1 MEETKLLLELDLSLA
16 SREVIEILIEDTS
29 EPSIFADIAKA
40 NTHRPE
46 ILRILIESPDTPDEV
61 RHQIIKDL
69 SAPVKIPS
77 EVARVRK
84 TPEMRAE
91 NIFQRIQR
99 LGVTEKRHLARMGG
113 REIRSVLIKDPNKEV
128 LLTILENPKLT
139 ETEVEIMAKS
149 RFMPEEAL
157 RKISKKRDWMKKYSI
172 ALAIVTNPKTPPGV
186 AVTFV
191 NELKT
196 RDLAILEK
204 NRNIS
209 DAVRTTAKNILQSR
223 RSH

>member
-61 RHQIIKDL
+61 RHQILKDL

-77 EVARVRK
+77 EVAKVRK
-84 TPEMRAE
+84 TPEMHKE
-91 NIFQRIQR
+91 SVLQRIQR
-99 LGVTEKRHLARMGG
+99 LSVTEKRHLARMGG

-128 LLTILENPKLT
+128 LMTLLDNPKIT
-139 ETEVEIMAKS
+139 ETEIEIIAKS
-149 RFMPEEAL
+149 RFIPEEAL
-157 RKISKKRDWMKKYSI
+157 RKIAKKREWMKKYP
-172 ALAIVTNPKTPPGV
+172 IVSAVVSNPKTPAGI
-186 AVTFV
+186 AVTFL

-196 RDLAILEK
+196 RDLALLEK
-204 NRNIS
+204 NRNVS
-209 DAVRTTAKNILQSR
+209 EAVRTTAKIILQSR

>member
-61 RHQIIKDL
+61 RHQILKDL
-69 SAPVKIPS
+69 NAPVKIPS

-84 TPEMRAE
+84 TPVMRTE

-128 LLTILENPKLT
+128 LLTLLENPKLT

-157 RKISKKRDWMKKYSI
+157 RKISKKRDWMKKYPI
-172 ALAIVTNPKTPPGV
+172 ALAIVTNPKTPPGI

>member
-29 EPSIFADIAKA
+29 EPSIFADIATA

-99 LGVTEKRHLARMGG
+99 LSVTEKRHLARMGG

-157 RKISKKRDWMKKYSI
+157 RKISKKRDWMKKYPI
-172 ALAIVTNPKTPPGV
+172 ALAIVTNPKTPPGI

>member
-61 RHQIIKDL
+61 RHQILKDL

-77 EVARVRK
+77 EVAKVRK
-84 TPEMRAE
+84 TPEMHKE
-91 NIFQRIQR
+91 SVLQRIQR
-99 LGVTEKRHLARMGG
+99 LSVTEKRHLARMGG

-128 LLTILENPKLT
+128 LMTLLDNPKIT
-139 ETEVEIMAKS
+139 ETEIEIIAKS
-149 RFMPEEAL
+149 RFIPEEAL
-157 RKISKKRDWMKKYSI
+157 RKIAKKREWMKKYP
-172 ALAIVTNPKTPPGV
+172 IVSAVVSNPKTPAGI
-186 AVTFV
+186 AVTFL

-196 RDLAILEK
+196 RDLALLEK
-204 NRNIS
+204 NRNVS
-209 DAVRTTAKNILQSR
+209 EAVRTTAKNILQSR

>member
-16 SREVIEILIEDTS
+16 SREVIEILIEDIS

-46 ILRILIESPDTPDEV
+46 ILRILIENPDTPDEV
-61 RHQIIKDL
+61 RQQIIKDL

-99 LGVTEKRHLARMGG
+99 LGVVEKRHLARMGG

-128 LLTILENPKLT
+128 LLTLLDNPKLT
-139 ETEVEIMAKS
+139 ETEIEIMAKS

-157 RKISKKRDWMKKYSI
+157 RKISKKREWMKKYPI
-172 ALAIVTNPKTPPGV
+172 TLAIVTNPKTPPGI

-196 RDLAILEK
+196 KDLAILEK

-209 DAVRTTAKNILQSR
+209 DAVRTTAKKILQSR
-223 RSH
+223 KAH

>member
-61 RHQIIKDL
+61 RHQILKDL
-69 SAPVKIPS
+69 NAPVKIPS
-77 EVARVRK
+77 EVAKVRK
-84 TPEMRAE
+84 TPEMHKE
-91 NIFQRIQR
+91 SVLQRIQR
-99 LGVTEKRHLARMGG
+99 LSVTEKRHLARMGG

-128 LLTILENPKLT
+128 LMTLLDNPKIT
-139 ETEVEIMAKS
+139 ETEIEIIAKS
-149 RFMPEEAL
+149 RFIPEEAL
-157 RKISKKRDWMKKYSI
+157 RKIAKKREWMKKYP
-172 ALAIVTNPKTPPGV
+172 IVSAVVSNPKTPAGI
-186 AVTFV
+186 AVTFL

-196 RDLAILEK
+196 RDLALLEK
-204 NRNIS
+204 NRNVS
-209 DAVRTTAKNILQSR
+209 EAVRTTAKTILQSR

>member
-1 MEETKLLLELDLSLA
+1 MEETKLLLELDLSLS
-16 SREVIEILIEDTS
+16 SREVIEILIEDIS

-46 ILRILIESPDTPDEV
+46 ILRILIENPDTPDEV
-61 RHQIIKDL
+61 RQQIIKDL

-99 LGVTEKRHLARMGG
+99 LGVVEKRHLARMGG

-128 LLTILENPKLT
+128 LLTLLDNPKLT
-139 ETEVEIMAKS
+139 ETEIEIMAKS

-157 RKISKKRDWMKKYSI
+157 RKISKKREWMKKYPI
-172 ALAIVTNPKTPPGV
+172 TLAIVTNPKTPPGI

-196 RDLAILEK
+196 KDLAILEK

-209 DAVRTTAKNILQSR
+209 DAVRTTAKKILQSR
-223 RSH
+223 RAH

>member
-61 RHQIIKDL
+61 RHQILKDL

-91 NIFQRIQR
+91 NIFHRIQR

-113 REIRSVLIKDPNKEV
+113 REIRSILIKDPNKEV
-128 LLTILENPKLT
+128 LLTLLENPKLT

-157 RKISKKRDWMKKYSI
+157 RKISKKRDWMKKYPI
-172 ALAIVTNPKTPPGV
+172 ALAIVTNPKTPPGI

-209 DAVRTTAKNILQSR
+209 DAVRTTAKKILQSR

>member
-157 RKISKKRDWMKKYSI
+157 RKISKKRDWMKKYPI

>member
-61 RHQIIKDL
+61 RHQILKDL

-77 EVARVRK
+77 EVAKVRK
-84 TPEMRAE
+84 TPEMHKE
-91 NIFQRIQR
+91 SVLQRIQR
-99 LGVTEKRHLARMGG
+99 LSVTEKRHLARMGG

-128 LLTILENPKLT
+128 LMTLLDNPKIT
-139 ETEVEIMAKS
+139 ETEIEIIAKS
-149 RFMPEEAL
+149 RFIPEEAL
-157 RKISKKRDWMKKYSI
+157 RKIAKKREWMKKYP
-172 ALAIVTNPKTPPGV
+172 IVSAVVSNPKTPAGI
-186 AVTFV
+186 AVTFL

-196 RDLAILEK
+196 RDLALLEK
-204 NRNIS
+204 NRNVS
-209 DAVRTTAKNILQSR
+209 EAVRTTAKTILQSR

>member
-1 MEETKLLLELDLSLA
+1 MEETKLLLELDLSLS

-46 ILRILIESPDTPDEV
+46 ILRILIENPDTPDEV
-61 RHQIIKDL
+61 RQQIIKDL

-99 LGVTEKRHLARMGG
+99 LGVVEKRHLARMGG

-128 LLTILENPKLT
+128 LLTLLDNPKLT
-139 ETEVEIMAKS
+139 ETEIEIMAKS

-157 RKISKKRDWMKKYSI
+157 RKISKKREWMKKYPI
-172 ALAIVTNPKTPPGV
+172 PLAIVTNPKTPPGI

-196 RDLAILEK
+196 KDLAILEK

-209 DAVRTTAKNILQSR
+209 DAVRTTAKKILQSR
-223 RSH
+223 RAH

>member
-46 ILRILIESPDTPDEV
+46 ILRILIENPDTPDEV
-61 RHQIIKDL
+61 RQQIVKVL

-99 LGVTEKRHLARMGG
+99 LGVIEKRHLARMGG

-128 LLTILENPKLT
+128 LLTLLDNPKLT
-139 ETEVEIMAKS
+139 ETEIEIMAKS
-149 RFMPEEAL
+149 RSIPEEAL
-157 RKISKKRDWMKKYSI
+157 RKISKKREWMKKYPI
-172 ALAIVTNPKTPPGV
+172 VLALVTNPKTSPGI

-196 RDLAILEK
+196 RDLAVLEK
-204 NRNIS
+204 NINIS

-223 RSH
+223 RAH

>member
-1 MEETKLLLELDLSLA
+1 MEETKLLLELDLSLS

-46 ILRILIESPDTPDEV
+46 ILRILIENPDTPDEV
-61 RHQIIKDL
+61 RQQIIKDL

-99 LGVTEKRHLARMGG
+99 LGVVEKRHLARMGG

-128 LLTILENPKLT
+128 LLTLLDNPKLT
-139 ETEVEIMAKS
+139 ETEIEIMAKS

-157 RKISKKRDWMKKYSI
+157 RKISKKREWMKKYPI
-172 ALAIVTNPKTPPGV
+172 TLAIVTNPKTPPGI

-196 RDLAILEK
+196 KDLAILEK

-209 DAVRTTAKNILQSR
+209 DAVRTTAKKILQSR
-223 RSH
+223 RAH

>member
-1 MEETKLLLELDLSLA
+1 MEETKLLLELDLSLS

-46 ILRILIESPDTPDEV
+46 ILRILIENPDTPDEV
-61 RHQIIKDL
+61 RQQIIKDP

-99 LGVTEKRHLARMGG
+99 LGVVEKRHLARMGG

-128 LLTILENPKLT
+128 LLTLLDNPKLT
-139 ETEVEIMAKS
+139 ETEIEIMAKS

-157 RKISKKRDWMKKYSI
+157 RKISKKREWMKKYPI
-172 ALAIVTNPKTPPGV
+172 TLAIVTNPKTPPGI

-196 RDLAILEK
+196 KDLAILEK

-209 DAVRTTAKNILQSR
+209 DAVRTTAKKILQSR
-223 RSH
+223 RAH

>member
-61 RHQIIKDL
+61 RHQILKDL

-113 REIRSVLIKDPNKEV
+113 REIRSILIKDPNKEV
-128 LLTILENPKLT
+128 LLTLLENPKLT

-157 RKISKKRDWMKKYSI
+157 RKISKKRDWMKKYPI
-172 ALAIVTNPKTPPGV
+172 ALAIVTNPKTPPGI

-209 DAVRTTAKNILQSR
+209 DAVRTTAKKILQSR

>member
-61 RHQIIKDL
+61 RHQILKDL

-77 EVARVRK
+77 EVAKVRK
-84 TPEMRAE
+84 TPEMHKE
-91 NIFQRIQR
+91 SVLQRIQR
-99 LGVTEKRHLARMGG
+99 LSVTEKRHLARMGG

-128 LLTILENPKLT
+128 LMTLLDNPKIT
-139 ETEVEIMAKS
+139 ETEIEIIAKS

-157 RKISKKRDWMKKYSI
+157 RKIAKKREWMKKYP
-172 ALAIVTNPKTPPGV
+172 IVSAVVSNPKTPAGI
-186 AVTFV
+186 AVTFL

-196 RDLAILEK
+196 RDLALLEK
-204 NRNIS
+204 NRNVS
-209 DAVRTTAKNILQSR
+209 EAVRTTAKIILQSR

>member
-61 RHQIIKDL
+61 RHQILKDL

-77 EVARVRK
+77 EVAKVRK
-84 TPEMRAE
+84 TPEMHKE
-91 NIFQRIQR
+91 SVLQRIQR
-99 LGVTEKRHLARMGG
+99 LSVTEKRHLARMGG

-128 LLTILENPKLT
+128 LMTLLDNPKIT
-139 ETEVEIMAKS
+139 ETEIEIIAKS

-157 RKISKKRDWMKKYSI
+157 RKIAKKREWMKKYP
-172 ALAIVTNPKTPPGV
+172 IVSAVVSNPKTPAGI
-186 AVTFV
+186 AVTFL

-196 RDLAILEK
+196 RDLALLEK
-204 NRNIS
+204 NRNVS
-209 DAVRTTAKNILQSR
+209 EAVRTTAKTILQSR

>member
-29 EPSIFADIAKA
+29 EPSIFAEIAKA

-46 ILRILIESPDTPDEV
+46 ILRILIENPDTPDEV
-61 RHQIIKDL
+61 RQQIVKVL

-99 LGVTEKRHLARMGG
+99 LGVIEKRHLARMGG

-128 LLTILENPKLT
+128 LLTLLDNPKLT
-139 ETEVEIMAKS
+139 ETEIEIMAKS
-149 RFMPEEAL
+149 RSMPEEAL
-157 RKISKKRDWMKKYSI
+157 RKISKKREWMKKYPI
-172 ALAIVTNPKTPPGV
+172 ALAIVTNPKTPPGI

-209 DAVRTTAKNILQSR
+209 DAVRITAKKILQSR
-223 RSH
+223 RAH